1 MPRYRIGVIG
11 AGRVGAVLGAALRE
25 TGHEVVA
32 VSGRSVG
39 SRTRAETML
48 PGVRLRPPVEVAR
61 SAELVLLT
69 VSDDALAG
77 VVDELAAAGAVGPGQ
92 TVVHTS
98 GRHGVTIL
106 KPLADAGAKVAAL
119 HPAMTFTGTDLDL
132 ERLPGCVYGLTSVDE
147 ARETGRR
154 LVADLEGTVTEIP
167 EERRTLYHA
176 ALVHGANHLVTLV
189 SQASA
194 LLRQAGSTDPAA
206 TLRPLLNAALDN
218 SLAYG
223 VAALTGPVV
232 RGDRSTIASHL
243 DALVDSPGP
252 SLDAYLAMAR
262 ATVEL
267 AVADGR
273 LSRERARRIGEV
285 FDAAMWE
292 ATAAEM
298 IDAAEAGGLDASGG
312 LDAAEAGRLDAAEA
326 GDAEAGDA
334 GRVAG
339 GRLSG

>member
-1 MPRYRIGVIG
+1 MSRYRIGVIG
-11 AGRVGAVLGAALRE
+11 AGRVGAVLGAALRAA
-25 TGHEVVA
+25 GHEIVA

-39 SRTRAETML
+39 SRTRAETL
-48 PGVRLRPPVEVAR
+48 LSGVPLATPFEVAR
-61 SAELVLLT
+61 SADLVLLAVT
-69 VSDDALAG
+69 DDALPTVAT
-77 VVDELAAAGAVGPGQ
+77 ELAEAGAVGPGH

-98 GRHGVTIL
+98 GRHGIAVL
-106 KPLADAGAKVAAL
+106 EPLAEAGAAVVAL

-132 ERLPGCVYGLTSVDE
+132 ERLPGCVFGLTSD
-147 ARETGRR
+147 GRAR
-154 LVADLEGTVTEIP
+154 LVGRSLVDDLGGTLTEIP

-189 SQASA
+189 SQATA

-206 TLRPLLNAALDN
+206 TLRPLLTAALDN

-223 VAALTGPVV
+223 DAALTGPVV
-232 RGDRSTIASHL
+232 RGDQSTVAAHL
-243 DALVDSPGP
+243 EALVDAPGP

-273 LSRERARRIGEV
+273 LSRERARQIGEV
-285 FDAAMWE
+285 FDAAIWE

-298 IDAAEAGGLDASGG
+298 LDATADAATADAVA
-312 LDAAEAGRLDAAEA
+312 DAAVADGR
-326 GDAEAGDA
+326 
-334 GRVAG
+334 G

>member
-11 AGRVGAVLGAALRE
+11 AGRVGAVLGVALRE
-25 TGHEVVA
+25 AGHEIVA
-32 VSGRSVG
+32 VSGRSAG

-48 PGVRLRPPVEVAR
+48 PGVPLRRPVDVAR
-61 SAELVLLT
+61 SVELLLLT
-69 VSDDALAG
+69 VTDDALPS
-77 VVDELAAAGAVGPGQ
+77 VVDELAESGVVGPEL
-92 TVVHTS
+92 TVLHTS
-98 GRHGVTIL
+98 GRHGIAIL
-106 KPLADAGAKVAAL
+106 EPLARAGAAVGAL

-132 ERLPGCVYGLTSVDE
+132 ERLTGCVFGLTSDHRAEPV
-147 ARETGRR
+147 GRR
-154 LVADLEGTVTEIP
+154 LVADLGGTLALIP

-189 SQASA
+189 SQATA
-194 LLRQAGSTDPAA
+194 LLRQAGSTDPAG
-206 TLRPLLNAALDN
+206 TLRPLLTAALDN

-223 VAALTGPVV
+223 DAALTGPVV
-232 RGDRSTIASHL
+232 RGDTSTISAHL

-273 LSRERARRIGEV
+273 LSRERAREMGEV
-285 FDAAMWE
+285 FDAAIWE

-298 IDAAEAGGLDASGG
+298 IDAAAAGEPGLPG
-312 LDAAEAGRLDAAEA
+312 
-326 GDAEAGDA
+326 
-334 GRVAG
+334 
-339 GRLSG
+339 